1 MSTINLVHLEDMHE
15 MQIIATVLIMNRL
28 LSSAEN
34 DIAVSFDVT

>member
-1 MSTINLVHLEDMHE
+1 MSTINLVHLEDMRE

-28 LSSAEN
+28 LSPAEN